1 MGKLSAV
8 DIHLQPLDVL
18 VERLVKISKKGGTPY
33 THTHTHTHTTTTYI
47 QYPQT
52 LVANGGLNRFDL
64 VIRRLSAQQKSV

>member
-1 MGKLSAV
+1 MGNLSAV

-18 VERLVKISKKGGTPY
+18 VEWLVKISKKGGTPY
-33 THTHTHTHTTTTYI
+33 THTHTHTTTTYI

>member
-33 THTHTHTHTTTTYI
+33 THTHTTTTYI